1 MRTAPLVWIGLG
13 VLSLAALPAGADE
26 RKFTYSYEAKTL
38 PKGSLEFEHWAT
50 LRTGKEDG
58 DFLRIDFREE
68 LEYGL
73 TDRLTT
79 ALYLNFE
86 VLRADGVPGLDDER
100 EFKLEGVSS
109 EWKYRLT
116 DAGIFPVGLLA
127 YAEVGIGEDEVELET
142 KFVVS
147 RELGPWS
154 FAYNLV
160 LELAW
165 EQETEASGEKEWEK
179 ESQIAHTAGISYH
192 AGSGVN
198 VGLEAVARQS
208 LEGSFSDTE
217 SHSYFVGPNVHV
229 ATRGWWATLT
239 LLKQVDIKEN
249 SGLVLDGQ
257 ERYEIRLIFGIHF

>member
-1 MRTAPLVWIGLG
+1 MRTAPLVWIALG

-26 RKFTYSYEAKTL
+26 RKYTYSYEAKTL
-38 PKGSLEFEHWAT
+38 PKGVFESEHWAT
-50 LRTGKEDG
+50 FRTGKEDG
-58 DFLRIDFREE
+58 TFLRIDFREE

-86 VLRADGVPGLDDER
+86 YLRADGVSGLDNER
-100 EFKLEGVSS
+100 DLKFDGVSS

-127 YAEVGIGEDEVELET
+127 YAEVSVREDEVELET
-142 KFVVS
+142 KMVVS
-147 RELGPWS
+147 RELGPVS

-165 EQETEASGEKEWEK
+165 EKEEDPSGETDWKK
-179 ESQIAHTAGISYH
+179 GSQIAHTAGLSCDV
-192 AGSGVN
+192 GSGVN
-198 VGLEAVARQS
+198 VGLEAVARQD
-208 LEGSFSDTE
+208 LEGSFSATE
-217 SHSYFVGPNVHV
+217 NHSYFVGPNLHV
-229 ATRGWWATLT
+229 SSPGWWATLT

-249 SGLVLDGQ
+249 TGLVLDGQ

>member
-1 MRTAPLVWIGLG
+1 MRTPTLVWIGLG
-13 VLSLAALPAGADE
+13 VLSMAALPAGADE
-26 RKFTYSYEAKTL
+26 RKYTYSYEAKTL
-38 PKGSLEFEHWAT
+38 PKGVFESEHWAT
-50 LRTGKEDG
+50 FRTGKHDG
-58 DFLRIDFREE
+58 DFLRLDLREE

-86 VLRADGVPGLDDER
+86 YLRADGVPGVDDET
-100 EFKLEGVSS
+100 EFKLEGLSS

-127 YAEVGIGEDEVELET
+127 YAEVGVADDEVELEA
-142 KFVVS
+142 KLVAS

-165 EQETEASGEKEWEK
+165 EQEEGPSGEKEWEK
-179 ESQIAHTAGISYH
+179 GSQISHTAGISYD
-192 AGSGVN
+192 AGSCVN
-198 VGLEAVARQS
+198 VGLEAVARMS
-208 LEGSFSDTE
+208 LEGTFSETE
-217 SHSYFVGPNVHV
+217 SHSYFIGPNVHV
-229 ATRGWWATLT
+229 ATSGWWATLT

-249 SGLVLDGQ
+249 TGLVLDGQ